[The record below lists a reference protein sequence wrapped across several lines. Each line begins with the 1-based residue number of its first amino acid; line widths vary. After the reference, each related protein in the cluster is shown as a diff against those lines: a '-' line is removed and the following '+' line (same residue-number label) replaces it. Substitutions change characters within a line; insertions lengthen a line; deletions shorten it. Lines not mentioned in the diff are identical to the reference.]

1 MLKLKNVLH
10 SVGLAK
16 LDPNVPPGLEYFS
29 NLTDVLIKPYDAS
42 MDEDFPFL
50 SYFSGK
56 KLKISGND
64 EQVLFYA
71 VRCSV
76 QKFRTLWF
84 LTGLSSNEHVTDNP
98 NHVWLHAARSPYSM
112 GQVRIKLM
120 RLKIKTDPSPYSGQE
135 AIQIR
140 EKRRFS
146 CELR

>member
-1 MLKLKNVLH
+1 MILVVVETMLKLKHVLQ

-29 NLTDVLIKPYDAS
+29 NLTDVLIKPYDAA

-71 VRCSV
+71 VRSV
-76 QKFRTLWF
+76 FEQSIFCGLNF
-84 LTGLSSNEHVTDNP
+84 L
-98 NHVWLHAARSPYSM
+98 Y
-112 GQVRIKLM
+112 
-120 RLKIKTDPSPYSGQE
+120 
-135 AIQIR
+135 
-140 EKRRFS
+140 
-146 CELR
+146 